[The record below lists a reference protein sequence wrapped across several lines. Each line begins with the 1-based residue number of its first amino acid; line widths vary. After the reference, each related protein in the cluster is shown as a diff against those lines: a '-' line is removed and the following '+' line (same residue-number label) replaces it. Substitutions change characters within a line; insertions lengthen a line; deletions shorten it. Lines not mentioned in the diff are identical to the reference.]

1 MNHPDPKKHKQISF
15 IKSIIRIVGFCML
28 PVHIETGAAL
38 LVIAEFA
45 GIWEE
50 TV

>member
-15 IKSIIRIVGFCML
+15 FKSILRITGYVVL
-28 PVHIETGAAL
+28 PFSLTLSAAL
-38 LVIAEFA
+38 LILAEVA

>member
-15 IKSIIRIVGFCML
+15 IKSAIRIVGFLLL
-28 PVHIETGAAL
+28 PWSLKVAAVL
-38 LVIAEFA
+38 LTLAEVV